1 MTTLINEHY
10 IKPQNNIPIDKI
22 HELFK
27 IENHKEFKPW
37 NFSLIKTYEQY
48 IKPYRFAIIVF
59 VVFGIFLLIKYHLK
73 KSRKKFKNK
82 KINKKINKKT
92 FKIKYDEPNINNDD
106 VMYNHNDVI
115 SVDDLKSYY
124 SQDDEILNDDY
135 LNNDNNDEEPFS
147 ETMKNELTNIKNSKY
162 MFNHLAKLMT
172 G

>member
-10 IKPQNNIPIDKI
+10 IKPQINIPIDKI

-37 NFSLIKTYEQY
+37 NFSLIKTYEKY

-59 VVFGIFLLIKYHLK
+59 VVFGIFLLIKYKLK
-73 KSRKKFKNK
+73 NSKKNKIKNK
-82 KINKKINKKT
+82 KIKKKT
-92 FKIKYDEPNINNDD
+92 FKVKYDEPLIDDNIQNDL
-106 VMYNHNDVI
+106 V

-135 LNNDNNDEEPFS
+135 LNNDINNNQSFS
-147 ETMKNELTNIKNSKY
+147 DAMKNELKNIKNSKY
-162 MFNHLAKLMT
+162 MFDHLAKLMT
-172 G
+172 QN